1 MTSPDEIT
9 PLRPSTPTSSIRY
22 LGLAFVAFFLVAFM
36 VVLFVVR
43 GAWRE
48 AREVLSED
56 LEGTVRKYNR
66 PSVPTPMVGPPPR
79 RANGGTEQ
87 LEIEQ

>member
-1 MTSPDEIT
+1 MTSPNEIT
-9 PLRPSTPTSSIRY
+9 PLRPSTSTSSFRY
-22 LGLAFVAFFLVAFM
+22 LGLAFVAFFLVTFM

-66 PSVPTPMVGPPPR
+66 PSVPTPIVGRPPTRGDGRPER
-79 RANGGTEQ
+79 
-87 LEIEQ
+87 LEIEE